1 MATSDVTTPADRGA
15 DAAGNPP
22 VAAGA
27 ASAGAAS
34 AGQASLGLGWDAAWA
49 AAFAPFAGAGRRP
62 ARVVAVHRETSI
74 VRDGLTGTDRPAVVT
89 GQFRREALAP
99 SDYPAVGDWVALE
112 PVSGTAVIH
121 ATLPRRTAL
130 VRRTPGD
137 RDSSGQVL
145 AANVDTVFVVTSL
158 DHDLNLRR
166 LERFLSVAWESGAR
180 PIIVLSK
187 EDVSDDPEGALVA
200 VEAIANGVPI
210 LTISALHGTGMD
222 AVRAVL
228 KDRETV
234 AVVGSSGVGKST
246 LINAL
251 LGVAL
256 LDTGGVRED
265 DSRGRHTTTRRHL
278 LPLSRGLI
286 IDTPGMRELGLA
298 DEGGLDR
305 AFDEIATIAAG
316 CRFSDCAHGTE
327 PGCAVRDAIL
337 QGVLRQD
344 RLDAHHK
351 LEREGAHAARRHDA
365 LARIAERKK
374 WKQIGQATSRHMK
387 MKYGDDR

>member
-1 MATSDVTTPADRGA
+1 MNELSTFGWDEHFAASL
-15 DAAGNPP
+15 DAAIALRDGVLLEPGR
-22 VAAGA
+22 VIVEERGQYQVRTAAGEIPA
-27 ASAGAAS
+27 AIS
-34 AGQASLGLGWDAAWA
+34 
-49 AAFAPFAGAGRRP
+49 GRFRHD
-62 ARVVAVHRETSI
+62 VKETA
-74 VRDGLTGTDRPAVVT
+74 D
-89 GQFRREALAP
+89 F
-99 SDYPAVGDWVALE
+99 PAVGDWVALE
-112 PVSGTAVIH
+112 RVSDMAVIH

-145 AANVDTVFVVTSL
+145 AANVDTVFVVSSL

-166 LERFLSVAWESGAR
+166 LERFLAVAWESGAR
-180 PIIVLSK
+180 PVIVLSK
-187 EDVSDDPEGALVA
+187 EDVSDDPAGAMVA
-200 VEAIANGVPI
+200 VEAIAQGVPI
-210 LTISALHGTGMD
+210 LVISALHGTGMD
-222 AVRAVL
+222 AVHDVL
-228 KDRETV
+228 RDRETV

-251 LGVAL
+251 LGEAR

-298 DEGGLDR
+298 DEAGLDR

-327 PGCAVRDAIL
+327 PGCAIRDAIAGGL
-337 QGVLRQD
+337 LSQD
-344 RLDAHHK
+344 RLDAHQK

-365 LARIAERKK
+365 LAKIAERKK

-387 MKYGDDR
+387 MKYGDEG